1 LQTAGA
7 GLLLAVTEW
16 VTALTDRKLML
27 WSWKMKAL
35 VAAALAILAFSVL
48 PAMAQTT
55 STQPSNGQNSGTGIA
70 GQPGGKNGPA
80 AKSHAND
87 QTNPTTREQD
97 SSKVQGKPGS
107 KSGPA
112 VTPPPRR

>member
-1 LQTAGA
+1 
-7 GLLLAVTEW
+7 
-16 VTALTDRKLML
+16 
-27 WSWKMKAL
+27 MKAH
-35 VAAALAILAFSVL
+35 VAAALAMLIVSTL
-48 PAMAQTT
+48 PALAQTT

-80 AKSHAND
+80 AKSDATN
-87 QTNPTTREQD
+87 QTNPTTRQQD

-112 VTPPPRR
+112 VTPPPKR